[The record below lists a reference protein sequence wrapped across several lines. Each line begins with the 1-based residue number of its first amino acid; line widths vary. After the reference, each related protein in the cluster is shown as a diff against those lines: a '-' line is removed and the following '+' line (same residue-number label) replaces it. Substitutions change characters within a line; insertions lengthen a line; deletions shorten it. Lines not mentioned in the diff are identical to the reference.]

1 MSDEHT
7 IRARTTLEG
16 GLVQVLPDG
25 STRPLPGMTEAEWAR
40 FDALTD
46 EEVYQ
51 AALSD
56 PDNPPRTAEELARM
70 RRVPNVEKLRLGM
83 NLTQEEFARQF
94 EISLSTLREWERGA
108 RHLDRTAISYL
119 AVIENNPDA
128 VRQALRPEGHAPD
141 SESDERSHPVGN
153 SSRDV
158 RWFMRGVLSA
168 MQHATRRAT
177 VRQALRPEGNE
188 SSERDETRGART
200 A

>member
-7 IRARTTLEG
+7 IRARTTPDG

-40 FDALTD
+40 FDALTE

-70 RRVPNVEKLRLGM
+70 RRVPNVQKLRLSM
-83 NLTQEEFARQF
+83 NLTQEEFSRQF
-94 EISLSTLREWERGA
+94 EISIGTLRDWERGA

-119 AVIENNPDA
+119 AVIEKIPDA
-128 VRQALRPEGHAPD
+128 VRQALRPEVDESAA
-141 SESDERSHPVGN
+141 ESDQK
-153 SSRDV
+153 RDV
-158 RWFMRGVLSA
+158 R
-168 MQHATRRAT
+168 
-177 VRQALRPEGNE
+177 
-188 SSERDETRGART
+188 T